1 MPWLGAE
8 CETGEHCIA
17 SVWTVSN
24 LSRVKRV
31 ALVLDLSSTEKS
43 ASSPSRFNPEYP

>member
-1 MPWLGAE
+1 LPWLGAE

-24 LSRVKRV
+24 LRVKRV
-31 ALVLDLSSTEKS
+31 ALVLDLSLTKKS